1 MKFDFIMLLK
11 GKNIV
16 ITGSGRGIGKSI
28 ALACAK
34 EGANIGLISRTI
46 EELNQ
51 TKKEAEVLGTG
62 VKVIV
67 KSTDITQFEEV
78 EEAFKEFYNE
88 MGLLSG
94 VIANA
99 GYSRMWATH
108 EFINEKFAEILNVN
122 ILGAFYTFK
131 AAYPYLKKDDKKDK
145 ARFIITGSEAYPN
158 APARLTAYVASKY
171 AVVGMQKAMSAE
183 YKRENINFTM
193 ILPTQVDT
201 TLLRGKNAGDGNKP
215 DHVLNP
221 WDLNEYYL
229 FLLSENAN
237 RIDNGLIFTYDFQEV
252 KRVLAEAPMGKKENW
267 ETFKDY
273 FKEHAPKSYDN
284 VKDYGK
290 LVDFII
296 SRSQ

>member
-1 MKFDFIMLLK
+1 MLLK

-34 EGANIGLISRTI
+34 EGANIGLISRTL
-46 EELNQ
+46 EELNK
-51 TKKEAEVLGTG
+51 TKKEAEELGTG

-78 EEAFKEFYNE
+78 EEAFKAFSNE
-88 MGLLSG
+88 MGLLNG

-108 EFINEKFAEILNVN
+108 EFINEKFGQILNVN
-122 ILGAFYTFK
+122 ILGVFYTFK

-145 ARFIITGSEAYPN
+145 ARFITTGSEAYPN

-171 AVVGMQKAMSAE
+171 AVVGMQRALSTE

-193 ILPTQVDT
+193 VLPTQVDT

-237 RIDNGLIFTYDFQEV
+237 KIDNGLIFTYDFQEV
-252 KRVLAEAPMGKKENW
+252 KKVLAEAPIGKRENW
-267 ETFKDY
+267 ENFEDY
-273 FKEHAPKSYDN
+273 FKESAPKSYNN